1 MQKEKGVKV
10 ITLPPEEQQKMTR
23 AAVEL
28 WDKEAKKDPEYAKW
42 IEKMK
47 EFLRSLG
54 YI

>member
-1 MQKEKGVKV
+1 
-10 ITLPPEEQQKMTR
+10 MTQ
-23 AAVEL
+23 AAIAL
-28 WDKEAKKDPEYAKW
+28 WDKEAKKDPEYGKW